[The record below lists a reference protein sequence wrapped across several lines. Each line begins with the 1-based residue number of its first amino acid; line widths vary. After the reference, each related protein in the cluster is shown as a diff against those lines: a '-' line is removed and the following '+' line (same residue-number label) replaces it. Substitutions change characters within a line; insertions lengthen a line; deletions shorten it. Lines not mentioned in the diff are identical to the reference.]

1 MVEEVITEA
10 PPSSLNSL
18 VVILLKGS
26 QTCVIHTCNFTEL
39 GLCYLVLLKFFLLV
53 YWLQWVF
60 TAASGGYSL
69 VAVLELLIAEEHGL
83 QGAWVHQLWLMGTRA
98 PSQ

>member
-1 MVEEVITEA
+1 MQFYRTGIML
-10 PPSSLNSL
+10 PCF
-18 VVILLKGS
+18 IKK
-26 QTCVIHTCNFTEL
+26 F
-39 GLCYLVLLKFFLLV
+39 LKFV

-69 VAVLELLIAEEHGL
+69 GAVLELLIAEEHGL

>member
-26 QTCVIHTCNFTEL
+26 QACVIHTCNFTEL
-39 GLCYLVLLKFFLLV
+39 GFCKIL
-53 YWLQWVF
+53 
-60 TAASGGYSL
+60 
-69 VAVLELLIAEEHGL
+69 
-83 QGAWVHQLWLMGTRA
+83 
-98 PSQ
+98 

>member
-26 QTCVIHTCNFTEL
+26 QACVIHTCNCTEL
-39 GLCYLVLLKFFLLV
+39 GLCDLDLLKNFYLFIGCTGSSRQQV
-53 YWLQWVF
+53 
-60 TAASGGYSL
+60 
-69 VAVLELLIAEEHGL
+69 
-83 QGAWVHQLWLMGTRA
+83 GAT
-98 PSQ
+98 P

>member
-39 GLCYLVLLKFFLLV
+39 GLCYLVLLKNF
-53 YWLQWVF
+53 
-60 TAASGGYSL
+60 
-69 VAVLELLIAEEHGL
+69 
-83 QGAWVHQLWLMGTRA
+83 
-98 PSQ
+98 